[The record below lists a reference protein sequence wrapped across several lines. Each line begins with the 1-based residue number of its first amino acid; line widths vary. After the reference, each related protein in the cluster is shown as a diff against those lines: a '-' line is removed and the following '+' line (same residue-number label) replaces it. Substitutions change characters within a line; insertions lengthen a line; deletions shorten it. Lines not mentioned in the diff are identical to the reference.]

1 MSSGEDGSRVRSNN
15 GTGDAGST
23 EDLMALGFE
32 HSVHEL
38 VRFSRFCCPRWCS
51 RRVSDTVQVFSV
63 FFFKRKPQRNQS
75 SEMSFVPNQSYILV
89 KATDMSSFT
98 SQMRKTSVPTFEQI
112 KLHVN

>member
-1 MSSGEDGSRVRSNN
+1 MNWPVFPGSVAHDG
-15 GTGDAGST
+15 
-23 EDLMALGFE
+23 ALEESQTLFKFF
-32 HSVHEL
+32 L
-38 VRFSRFCCPRWCS
+38 
-51 RRVSDTVQVFSV
+51 

-112 KLHVN
+112 KLRVN